1 MNIAI
6 IGYGKMGHEIE
17 TIAKAKGMTITTIDP
32 NDNEANFKEI
42 NEESM
47 KDIDVC
53 IEFTNPDSVISNIK
67 KITQFGKN
75 IVIGTTGWYDKMDE
89 VKKIIEDAGTGVIWS
104 GNFSIGVNIFFKI
117 IEDAA
122 KIINNIDD
130 YDIFV
135 HEFHHNQKADS
146 PSGTATMIGEILT
159 NNIERKTTVVT
170 EELNRQIKKDELHI
184 SSTRSG
190 NIPGTHIVG
199 FDSSADTIELK
210 HTARNRSG
218 FALGALMAANWIKD
232 KKGFYDIN
240 DLMKE
245 LIEAK

>member
-1 MNIAI
+1 M
-6 IGYGKMGHEIE
+6 
-17 TIAKAKGMTITTIDP
+17 
-32 NDNEANFKEI
+32 
-42 NEESM
+42 
-47 KDIDVC
+47 
-53 IEFTNPDSVISNIK
+53 
-67 KITQFGKN
+67 
-75 IVIGTTGWYDKMDE
+75 
-89 VKKIIEDAGTGVIWS
+89 
-104 GNFSIGVNIFFKI
+104 
-117 IEDAA
+117 
-122 KIINNIDD
+122 
-130 YDIFV
+130 
-135 HEFHHNQKADS
+135 
-146 PSGTATMIGEILT
+146 
-159 NNIERKTTVVT
+159 T